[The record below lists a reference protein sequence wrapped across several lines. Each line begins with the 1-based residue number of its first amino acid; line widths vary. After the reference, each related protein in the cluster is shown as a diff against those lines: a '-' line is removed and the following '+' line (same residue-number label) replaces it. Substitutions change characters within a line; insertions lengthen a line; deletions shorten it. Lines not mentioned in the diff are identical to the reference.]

1 MGEKER
7 ERKRENDGIC
17 IIQNV
22 NERRILLGLYTR
34 RRKNKFLTFGQL
46 IIKIPK
52 KKREKQ
58 KSLNL
63 FPVTANPNNSGV
75 ILSLLTVK
83 TQEHYKPLFY
93 SFD

>member
-52 KKREKQ
+52 KKEKNRKVLIFFRSPQ
-58 KSLNL
+58 T
-63 FPVTANPNNSGV
+63 PTIPA
-75 ILSLLTVK
+75 
-83 TQEHYKPLFY
+83 
-93 SFD
+93 